1 MDAVNAMSSASAEV
15 QLQHVHMLCG
25 AQLLGAVLCSHCV
38 QEHPGHSHWRASES
52 GGQCVCAA
60 IVKCC
65 LSCEKKQQ
73 QPEQLTLV
81 VMIAI
86 AAKGEEREEL
96 SPLLVAFLDKF
107 GRCGGGWSPV
117 LEGGA
122 DFAWRTIGPS
132 CVGGKMQGCCHCSSF
147 CELGSYL
154 L

>member
-65 LSCEKKQQ
+65 LSCEQKQQ

-96 SPLLVAFLDKF
+96 SPLLA
-107 GRCGGGWSPV
+107 
-117 LEGGA
+117 
-122 DFAWRTIGPS
+122 
-132 CVGGKMQGCCHCSSF
+132 
-147 CELGSYL
+147 
-154 L
+154 